1 MSARNPWFGWWDS
14 TFEEREWRPSLRR
27 QAYPPDLP
35 DDSAQ
40 GLRASYEN
48 PDREKRRRR
57 PDYKVVRAAMQ
68 KDEYPIREDWIPRK
82 GVKKL

>member
-1 MSARNPWFGWWDS
+1 
-14 TFEEREWRPSLRR
+14 LRR

-68 KDEYPIREDWIPRK
+68 
-82 GVKKL
+82 